1 MSPHLARI
9 LTSDLAFP
17 PHLRPTPTT
26 LVVLL
31 LALTYQAI
39 VIRSHPTAAS
49 HTLHCL
55 TLVYLDTQCH
65 CIAFAK

>member
-9 LTSDLAFP
+9 LMPNLAFS
-17 PHLRPTPTT
+17 PHLRPNLTT